1 MAEFNREETNKLKE
15 KYTSDNCWAQE
26 LFRLFYKLNWHLPNE
41 ITAMREILY
50 EKTGVRVVK
59 PGSAKIV
66 KDSFRLSD
74 LHKKTSDG
82 DPEDDFDWSN
92 YDK

>member
-15 KYTSDNCWAQE
+15 EYTKDDCWVQD
-26 LFRLFYKLNWHLPNE
+26 LFSRFYKLNWHLPNE

-59 PGSAKIV
+59 PGGAKII
-66 KDSFRLSD
+66 KSSFRLED
-74 LHKKTSDG
+74 IHKKRDEV
-82 DPEDDFDWSN
+82 PEEEFDWSN